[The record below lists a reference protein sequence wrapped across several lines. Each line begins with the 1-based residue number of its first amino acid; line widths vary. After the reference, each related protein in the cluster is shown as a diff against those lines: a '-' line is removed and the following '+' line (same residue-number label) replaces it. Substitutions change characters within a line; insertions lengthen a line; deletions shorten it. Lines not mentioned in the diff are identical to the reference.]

1 MKEKVETVSILRGT
15 LSTAAV
21 PQVQLLLS
29 WECNNAFILQIYLL
43 KHCSN
48 YNTGS
53 TLLANDKRHNGK
65 RRNLHMNKERKVL
78 KQQQSSRSVLFDKAS
93 NHCRY

>member
-29 WECNNAFILQIYLL
+29 WECNNTFIFQIYFI

-53 TLLANDKRHNGK
+53 ALLANDKRHNGK
-65 RRNLHMNKERKVL
+65 RRNLHTNKEYKVL
-78 KQQQSSRSVLFDKAS
+78 KQQQSSWSVLFDKAS